1 MNSNKCFV
9 NFYFFAVIVN
19 MSDKGISNLEI
30 TKKIENSSDDDLK
43 ANFVGAFALNEI
55 NYFISS
61 HSLIKNKD
69 VKYPL

>member
-1 MNSNKCFV
+1 
-9 NFYFFAVIVN
+9 

-43 ANFVGAFALNEI
+43 ANNVGAFALNEI